1 MDGGRQSATVVGS
14 GSGKITSEVKTKTAT
29 ATATATESAT
39 PDTPR
44 DKFAE
49 AGSDIMLHITD
60 KVVALTRKQEFIDRL
75 QTAVDPFINHI
86 INRVFPYI
94 LLTSILFLILLLV
107 SVTTF
112 VIVVKGWLTAI
123 RGVDRTMTT
132 GLPDEWFPV
141 GPAAAATAAA
151 PS

>member
-1 MDGGRQSATVVGS
+1 MDTVVRDS
-14 GSGKITSEVKTKTAT
+14 KAASDLKTKSTV
-29 ATATATESAT
+29 

-141 GPAAAATAAA
+141 GPAAAPAAA
-151 PS
+151 PG

>member
-1 MDGGRQSATVVGS
+1 MESDRQTTSLVQGKTASDIKTKSATDSVV
-14 GSGKITSEVKTKTAT
+14 
-29 ATATATESAT
+29 

-44 DKFAE
+44 DKLAE

-132 GLPDEWFPV
+132 GLPDEWFPIPDGEAV
-141 GPAAAATAAA
+141 ATAAA
-151 PS
+151 QG